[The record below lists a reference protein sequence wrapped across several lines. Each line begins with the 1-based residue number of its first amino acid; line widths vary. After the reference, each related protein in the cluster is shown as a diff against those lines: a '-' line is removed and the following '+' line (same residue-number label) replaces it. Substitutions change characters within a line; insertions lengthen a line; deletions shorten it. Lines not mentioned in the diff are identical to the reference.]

1 MASPAVRVLADLLLC
16 PPTFPLHWLHD
27 GNWKAAAGTLPSGHG
42 EWEEAVVDVLTKACT
57 SHSAAGRAGRGL
69 QTTPGLPCPPAA
81 VCGHR
86 KYIFPGIFLEPRF
99 GWFVPILATRAT
111 FPAASE
117 ASSKVGRPARPGRQS
132 LSRWCIRE
140 LNSVLCDN
148 LEGWDGVGGRFRRE
162 GTHVCSWLIHAA
174 VQQKTAQHCKAIILQ
189 FKKEPT
195 CSMLVH

>member
-1 MASPAVRVLADLLLC
+1 MDQVASPAVSVLADLLLC
-16 PPTFPLHWLHD
+16 PLTSPLHWLRD
-27 GNWKAAAGTLPSGHG
+27 GNWKAAAGTLPSGHR
-42 EWEEAVVDVLTKACT
+42 EWEEAVVGVLTKACT

-86 KYIFPGIFLEPRF
+86 KSIFPGIFLEPRF

-132 LSRWCIRE
+132 LSRRCIRE

-148 LEGWDGVGGRFRRE
+148 LEGWDGVGGGRE
-162 GTHVCSWLIHAA
+162 VQEGGDTRMLMADSCCS
-174 VQQKTAQHCKAIILQ
+174 TAENSTTL
-189 FKKEPT
+189 
-195 CSMLVH
+195 